1 MRRMLR
7 ARFLPPDYEQYLFMK
22 YQRHV
27 QGSRSVHDYTTEFL
41 RLAERDALNES
52 ESQQVARGSQENIIG
67 RAVIEK
73 LELPIEKYPNPYSI
87 GWIKSVGDIRVTER
101 CKVPFSI
108 VKYRDEVYCDV
119 VDMEA
124 CHLLFGRPW
133 QYDTDAKHHGKENV
147 YQLVKEG
154 VRYTLV
160 PLSEKP
166 RPKTV
171 PKVEG
176 KAFFIETHSER
187 EIEADFKE
195 SKELHVLI
203 VKDLPSQKQI
213 VEVPEEVKPLLVEFE
228 EIIPEELPDGLPPM
242 RDIQHQID
250 LMSGASLPNLPHYRM
265 SPHESALSR
274 RK

>member
-1 MRRMLR
+1 M
-7 ARFLPPDYEQYLFMK
+7 
-22 YQRHV
+22 
-27 QGSRSVHDYTTEFL
+27 
-41 RLAERDALNES
+41 
-52 ESQQVARGSQENIIG
+52 
-67 RAVIEK
+67 
-73 LELPIEKYPNPYSI
+73 
-87 GWIKSVGDIRVTER
+87 GDIRVTER
-101 CKVPFSI
+101 CEVPFSI
-108 VKYRDEVYCDV
+108 GKYRDEVYCDV

-147 YQLVKEG
+147 YRLVKEG

-166 RPKTV
+166 KPKAV

-176 KAFFIETHSER
+176 KAFLIETHSER

-213 VEVPEEVKPLLVEFE
+213 VEVPEEVKPLLAEFE
-228 EIIPEELPDGLPPM
+228 EIIPEELPDELPPM

-250 LMSGASLPNLPHYRM
+250 LMPGASLPNLPHYRM
-265 SPHESALSR
+265 SPHESAILREKVEELLRKGPIRESLSPCAVPALLTPKKDGSWR
-274 RK
+274 MCVDSRAINKITVGYKFPIPRLDDMLDQFTRGGGVLQD